1 MPPQAEGPPQ
11 VTMGAQVWI
20 WTVTGQIWQADT
32 AVMGAAAA
40 AAGGGQ
46 PAQVWMPPQT
56 EGPPAVTAPPEKS
69 WVKGPCMYVV
79 KGFTVH
85 PLWMEHFPGC
95 EEGRDAGRR
104 TSRRRAGRALRIQ
117 SSPGKEWR
125 HTRIRLGSPS
135 HRWLERTPQS
145 IRLVLQYI
153 YEFLFFIDPGNTI
166 AEPWRRDSFGAP
178 LAQLCRSS
186 ARREEVSLQP
196 AGECCSFGRP
206 SLSQPSLSRPPP
218 RPDGRERAPEP
229 IFERISPSSPVRSGG
244 RMGEE
249 GWGDEGQR
257 TEDAK
262 ADKRIIRSSPPTPAP
277 RSPAT
282 RVPPGGS
289 GTARRNAA
297 RDRAGGSPA
306 RAPPRR
312 SRAAPWHG
320 PDTSRTPPRRAG
332 SPASASPSR
341 RSGPRPGR
349 SSGSASAAGR
359 SGRSAAPATRR
370 PAAGSAACCT

>member
-40 AAGGGQ
+40 AAAGGQ
-46 PAQVWMPPQT
+46 PPQVWMPPQT

-244 RMGEE
+244 RMREE

-257 TEDAK
+257 IEDAK
-262 ADKRIIRSSPPTPAP
+262 SDQVEVGSRYNRAGHVLAGNLTPA
-277 RSPAT
+277 
-282 RVPPGGS
+282 G
-289 GTARRNAA
+289 
-297 RDRAGGSPA
+297 
-306 RAPPRR
+306 
-312 SRAAPWHG
+312 
-320 PDTSRTPPRRAG
+320 
-332 SPASASPSR
+332 
-341 RSGPRPGR
+341 
-349 SSGSASAAGR
+349 
-359 SGRSAAPATRR
+359 
-370 PAAGSAACCT
+370 